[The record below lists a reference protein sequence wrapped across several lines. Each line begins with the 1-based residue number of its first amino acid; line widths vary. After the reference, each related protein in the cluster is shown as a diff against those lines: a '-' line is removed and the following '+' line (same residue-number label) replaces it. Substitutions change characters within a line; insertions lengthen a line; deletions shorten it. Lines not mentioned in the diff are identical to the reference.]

1 MSLKLRNQESE
12 IARLRTQLSAAV
24 TPSSEVES
32 RLSTLTQ
39 TLVSK
44 QQALES
50 LTTERNA
57 LRLQLEKIEVRK
69 FSEPNKIFQFIFI
82 IFIFYRTNIEIQ
94 RKIYYI
100 IMQMILMTQK
110 LKSQRFLWKPLL
122 TQALLVV

>member
-1 MSLKLRNQESE
+1 MSLKLRKQETE

-39 TLVSK
+39 TLVLK

-57 LRLQLEKIEVRK
+57 LRLQLEKIEVTH
-69 FSEPNKIFQFIFI
+69 IFCLECMLI
-82 IFIFYRTNIEIQ
+82 
-94 RKIYYI
+94 
-100 IMQMILMTQK
+100 
-110 LKSQRFLWKPLL
+110 
-122 TQALLVV
+122 